1 MSLIKYL
8 LIGIIS
14 LTIIIIILASV
25 YNILYCILS
34 LLHLLLKPCCCRNTP
49 NDYDLTDDF
58 VYFFDNISYF
68 KITLPNIKC
77 KCRKKNTKIKPNCDN
92 FHIIVVNPHNQFQIG
107 TVSTV
112 VNSI

>member
-1 MSLIKYL
+1 MFLIKYL

-14 LTIIIIILASV
+14 LTIIIIIIASV

-34 LLHLLLKPCCCRNTP
+34 LLHLLLKPYCCRNTP

-68 KITLPNIKC
+68 KITFPNIKC

-107 TVSTV
+107 TVSTI
-112 VNSI
+112 VNSV